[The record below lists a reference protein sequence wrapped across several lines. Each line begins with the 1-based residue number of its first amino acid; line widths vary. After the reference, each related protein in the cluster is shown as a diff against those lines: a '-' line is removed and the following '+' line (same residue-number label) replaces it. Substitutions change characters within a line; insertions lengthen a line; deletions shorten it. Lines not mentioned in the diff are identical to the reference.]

1 MSSKIHGDIVK
12 YRSLFP
18 NSKENPSDMGDI
30 QLATYEDKSKAVNVF
45 RFLTQKNKKQGVI
58 VIPLTFPELKAI
70 IKGLVVAESHNLGIT
85 VKQAIKKVEKE
96 LNISIK

>member
-45 RFLTQKNKKQGVI
+45 RFLTQKNKKTRGYSYSFNFSRV
-58 VIPLTFPELKAI
+58 
-70 IKGLVVAESHNLGIT
+70 ESNNKRFSCSG
-85 VKQAIKKVEKE
+85 KP
-96 LNISIK
+96 